1 VIEYRTL
8 NVRIDA
14 LHGDRY
20 KAIVRGPD
28 KAEGESEFELTFD
41 DVDFD
46 AVAAAVSRPR
56 SARRRVESDESAQA
70 RLLGERLFELIFQTS
85 ARKAL
90 DESLMQTHQASE
102 GLRFV
107 FQLDGAGP
115 LRNVPWE
122 LLWDSP
128 RFISTSAYTPVLR
141 YVKTPVRPLPLS
153 LQAPLR
159 ILGMVSSPSDMPPLD
174 AEREQAQLVQACE
187 SLIDRG
193 LLEID
198 WVSEPSLSGLL
209 EHLNEG
215 EYHIFH
221 FIGHGDFDE
230 QAQDGVLLFEARA
243 GRSHRLTGTELGTIL
258 ADQHT
263 LRLAVINACEGA
275 RMALDS
281 SGIAA
286 SLMQY
291 GVPAVIAMQ
300 FEISDEAAIGFARHF
315 YGSLARSHPLDKALT
330 DARRGM
336 FAAGQ
341 GLEWATPVL
350 FTSVDDGR
358 LFEVA
363 WDKLEKSPTHD
374 DDIEDLDLPIGL
386 GSGQE
391 DQRASGGEGRRAPE
405 GKGQRA
411 SAGEALLIPEG
422 EGQLVP
428 DGDRRPLKGVKGG
441 EDGQE
446 QTTVNKKGKSPRR
459 AVWAAS
465 AGLLVVVVVALLL
478 AGVFSGGSGS
488 AVGSPISIG
497 ESPVGLA
504 TGAGRVWV
512 TSSNVERL
520 SWIAPPAT
528 KIAGYIKV
536 GRDPNSVMVEPNG
549 YVWVVL
555 LDENKVKAIEPRLG
569 RVLASYPVGSKPN
582 TLAIGLGS
590 VWVANSGDGTVSRI
604 DPRSGSVHTVLGVG
618 AHPTGI
624 AVGEGSVWVA
634 SSADR
639 RVARI
644 SPRSDM
650 VTQRIA
656 VGRSTQAIVVG
667 AGAVWVTNSH
677 EGTVSKIDPRSHKVV
692 KVIAVGHTPEGIAIA
707 SNGIWVAN
715 SGDGTVSQI
724 DPASDKQVGKA
735 IVVGGHPNAVAV
747 APGQIWVTNL
757 EESTVIPIKP

>member
-1 VIEYRTL
+1 MIEYRTL

-14 LHGDRY
+14 LHGNRY

-28 KAEGESEFELTFD
+28 KAEGESEFELAFD
-41 DVDFD
+41 EADFD

-90 DESLMQTHQASE
+90 DESFMQTRQARE

-141 YVKTPVRPLPLS
+141 YVKTPMRPLPLS

-174 AEREQAQLVQACE
+174 AERERAQLAQACE

-198 WVSEPSLSGLL
+198 WVSEATLSGLL

-215 EYHIFH
+215 DYHIFH

-300 FEISDEAAIGFARHF
+300 FEISDEAAIGFACHF

-358 LFEVA
+358 LFEVE
-363 WDKLEKSPTHD
+363 WDKLEKPPVLD
-374 DDIEDLDLPIGL
+374 EDTDELDFPVGIGPRTD
-386 GSGQE
+386 GQSVA
-391 DQRASGGEGRRAPE
+391 DGEGHPP
-405 GKGQRA
+405 K
-411 SAGEALLIPEG
+411 
-422 EGQLVP
+422 
-428 DGDRRPLKGVKGG
+428 G

-446 QTTVNKKGKSPRR
+446 QTTENGKGKSPRW
-459 AVWAAS
+459 AVLAGS
-465 AGLLVVVVVALLL
+465 AGLLVVVVAALLL
-478 AGVFSGGSGS
+478 AGVFSGGSES
-488 AVGSPISIG
+488 RVGSPISIG

-504 TGAGRVWV
+504 VGAGRVWV

-520 SWIAPPAT
+520 SWISPPAT
-528 KIAGYIKV
+528 KIAGHIKV
-536 GRDPNSVMVEPNG
+536 GRDPNSVRVEPNG
-549 YVWVVL
+549 YVWVAL
-555 LDENKVKAIEPRLG
+555 LDENKVKAIDPRLG
-569 RVLASYPVGSKPN
+569 RVLSSYPVGREPN
-582 TLAIGLGS
+582 TLAVGLGS

-604 DPRSGSVHTVLGVG
+604 HPRSGTVGTVFAVG

-639 RVARI
+639 TVARI
-644 SPRSDM
+644 DPRSGT
-650 VTQRIA
+650 VTRRIA
-656 VGRSTQAIVVG
+656 VGRSTQAIAVG
-667 AGAVWVTNSH
+667 AGAVWVTNSQ
-677 EGTVSKIDPRSHKVV
+677 EGTVTKIDPRSNGVV
-692 KVIAVGHTPEGIAIA
+692 KTIAVGRAPKGIAIA

-724 DPASDKQVGKA
+724 DPASGKSVGKA
-735 IVVGGHPNAVAV
+735 IAVGGHPNAIAA
-747 APGQIWVTNL
+747 APGQVWVANL